1 MNSTQPGTRR
11 RSAASRPGRTLFV
24 AIKMNIHQISELLGA
39 TGGRRDHITGLQR
52 RTNQRGRS
60 PATTR

>member
-1 MNSTQPGTRR
+1 MRM
-11 RSAASRPGRTLFV
+11 AV
-24 AIKMNIHQISELLGA
+24 NIHQISELLGA

-60 PATTR
+60 PAMTR